1 MTGPNPTVYVITDAS
16 SPHTTNSA
24 APVSTLARRLRLCRR
39 AMLALAVLLVA
50 RWLLAEAFDGWRW
63 LIGPLLLAWTC
74 WPHLRWLRHVV
85 VLLAGAL
92 DALATA
98 YLAMPRLAYLLQRFT
113 QIVRDTRREE
123 NP

>member
-1 MTGPNPTVYVITDAS
+1 MTGADSTVYVITDAA
-16 SPHTTNSA
+16 SPHPNIET
-24 APVSTLARRLRLCRR
+24 APVSTLARRVRLCRR
-39 AMLALAVLLVA
+39 AVLALAVLLVA

-63 LIGPLLLAWTC
+63 LIGPVLLVWVC
-74 WPHLRWLRHVV
+74 WPHLRWLRRVV

-92 DALATA
+92 DALVTA
-98 YLAMPRLAYLLQRFT
+98 YLAIPRLAYLLQRFT